1 MTKHNQDYEKALQKI
16 NDLEEKYG
24 DVVHVPESNQELKDI
39 RTLLNGPYVRESI
52 DLNLP
57 EYVQDEIEDLLIY
70 GYEYHH
76 IASQTHVDYYR
87 VPQVAR
93 NRGVKKRRI
102 FHYRLEKENKPHIY
116 ASSIRAIGWI
126 LNFGYRKWDD
136 VVAIASRYDYFI
148 RECDYLWGELP
159 DHSLYMLDNP
169 VLYEKMGNDSFEK
182 VEAKIRIPLK
192 ETVDKKFN

>member
-16 NDLEEKYG
+16 NDLEDKYG

-57 EYVQDEIEDLLIY
+57 EDVQDEIEDLLIY

-93 NRGVKKRRI
+93 NRGIKKRKV
-102 FHYRLEKENKPHIY
+102 FHYRLEKENKPYIY
-116 ASSIRAIGWI
+116 VSSVRAIGWL

-136 VVAIASRYDYFI
+136 VVGIASRYDYFI
-148 RECDYLWGELP
+148 RESDYLWGELP
-159 DHSLYMLDNP
+159 EGGLYMLTDP
-169 VLYEKMGNDSFEK
+169 IVYEKRGNDSF
-182 VEAKIRIPLK
+182 AKIESKIRVPLK
-192 ETVDKKFN
+192 ETVDKKFK